1 MRSSYQPVSK
11 QQIPERPP
19 FDEQRDTKRYTSPAK
34 VQARQI
40 LRKRSGFAIDHTIT
54 AVKEQE
60 PEIETN
66 RVILFRKANF
76 FVRTTYRRKKQSDS
90 RHQLTKN
97 IDVASKARLQ
107 QKERIA
113 ICKTRPLPRITPI
126 NPLKARFFPIPRWL
140 ETVAVAIA
148 LFIALRAHALNMFN
162 FPRYE
167 LDEGTYISSAWA
179 ILNGKLAP
187 YPYGYGHPPLAWM
200 QIAAWV
206 QLTGG
211 FFTFGDALN
220 TGRVFMLFYTL
231 GCSLLIYL
239 IVRRLSSS
247 RTAGLLATVIF
258 SLSPLAI
265 TYQRQVLL
273 DNIGIFWLLLA
284 LYFLVTGNSR
294 LLKIVLSAISLGIAI
309 LCKEIFLL
317 FLPAMIYAVW
327 LQTTGFQR
335 KFALVAFTYIAI
347 ALSSSF
353 VLMAIL
359 KGEFLP
365 YSWHLP
371 WDQHE
376 HLSMLQTLLGQIQRG
391 QNQGD
396 LATSWSNWMQGDTL
410 LTIFSVVTL
419 LFNLLAG
426 CWDRKKLLIALL
438 GLSFWVLLLRN
449 GIVLAFYFIPLI
461 ALTAINAAIAIHTI
475 ANWFGKGIRLDLLRV
490 VLIFGVIAAITS
502 YDLAHSNDI
511 FTQHPTSA
519 QTDAMKWIG
528 SHVPHNAFIVINSY
542 LYMDLREPGGM
553 GVGNGA
559 PFPYAHIYFNVATD
573 PELYDK
579 ILQNNWDRIDYIVA
593 DSEMF
598 NDIDNSGTEFQII
611 KDALAH
617 SQLRAQFS
625 ATDHNQQLVLSI
637 YQVKHQAPSP
647 APKAPKVRT
656 TR

>member
-1 MRSSYQPVSK
+1 MPSFYRPEPEQGASKRTLFSK
-11 QQIPERPP
+11 QGE
-19 FDEQRDTKRYTSPAK
+19 TKPYISPAK
-34 VQARQI
+34 VQARQS
-40 LRKRSGFAIDHTIT
+40 LRKRSDSAIDHTLI

-60 PEIETN
+60 PEIEKHQ
-66 RVILFRKANF
+66 VILFSKTNF
-76 FVRTTYRRKKQSDS
+76 FVRTTYRQEKQSGSQRKSTRDM
-90 RHQLTKN
+90 RL
-97 IDVASKARLQ
+97 ASKARLQ

-113 ICKTRPLPRITPI
+113 IGKTRPLPRIAPI
-126 NPLKARFFPIPRWL
+126 NPFKQRIFPVPRWL
-140 ETVAVAIA
+140 EIVVVAIA
-148 LFIALRAHALNMFN
+148 LFVSLRAHALNMFN

-179 ILNGKLAP
+179 ILHGQLAP

-220 TGRVFMLFYTL
+220 TGRVFMLFYAL

-239 IVRRLSSS
+239 IVRRLISS
-247 RTAGLLATVIF
+247 RTAGLLAMVIF

-265 TYQRQVLL
+265 TYQRQILL

-284 LYFLVTGNSR
+284 LYFLVTGDNR

-317 FLPAMIYAVW
+317 FVPVMIYAVW

-335 KFALVAFTYIAI
+335 KFALVAFTYIVT

-359 KGEFLP
+359 KGELLP

-371 WDQHE
+371 WDQHQ
-376 HLSMLQTLLGQIQRG
+376 HLSMLQTLLDQVQRG
-391 QNQGD
+391 QNQGN

-438 GLSFWVLLLRN
+438 GLSFWVLLLRG
-449 GIVLAFYFIPLI
+449 GIVLSFYFIPLI
-461 ALTAINAAIAIHTI
+461 ALTAINAAVAIHTL
-475 ANWFGKGIRLDLLRV
+475 AHWLGKGIRLELLRV
-490 VLIFGVIAAITS
+490 LLIFGVIAAIIP
-502 YDLAHSNDI
+502 YDLAHSTDL

-528 SHVPHNAFIVINSY
+528 SHVPRNAFIVINSY
-542 LYMDLREPGGM
+542 LYMDLHEQGGL

-598 NDIDNSGTEFQII
+598 NDINSSGTQFQII

-617 SQLRAQFS
+617 SELRAQFS
-625 ATDHNQQLVLSI
+625 ATDHDQQLVLSI
-637 YQVKHQAPSP
+637 YQVKHRAQLP
-647 APKAPKVRT
+647 APKAPKIRN